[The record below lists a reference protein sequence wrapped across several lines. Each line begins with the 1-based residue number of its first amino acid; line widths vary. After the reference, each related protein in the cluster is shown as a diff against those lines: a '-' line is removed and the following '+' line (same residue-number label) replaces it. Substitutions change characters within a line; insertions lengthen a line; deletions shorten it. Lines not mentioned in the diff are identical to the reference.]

1 MKALCGKRDRFEV
14 RQFLSSLELNLL
26 RMSAELQAGT
36 LVVGRYHQFVI
47 YDPKERVITA
57 PCFEERILHHA
68 GRLTVTG
75 TRLTTATTTLAS
87 GDGSQKGD
95 QGGSQNDHFG
105 SQKGDHLS
113 PFLLV

>member
-1 MKALCGKRDRFEV
+1 MKALRGKRDRFEI
-14 RQFLSSLELNLL
+14 RQFLSALESNLL

-75 TRLTTATTTLAS
+75 TRRTTATTTLAS
-87 GDGSQKGD
+87 ASPSAQHNDGNRQD
-95 QGGSQNDHFG
+95 
-105 SQKGDHLS
+105 
-113 PFLLV
+113 